1 MLGLVMTEPSPSALD
16 RGIAAVLSGFPEVAA
31 AWLFGSEAR
40 GQAGSDSDVDIGLV
54 FRERGATAL
63 DHDEA
68 LLTIAARLEA
78 VAPGR
83 RIDLVVLEPQG
94 PIFCHRVLSEGRLVY
109 DADPERRI
117 DFESDTYVRYF
128 DFRPTYELA
137 ARHALEGFQ
146 QWLEGRR

>member
-1 MLGLVMTEPSPSALD
+1 MTNAEPSTLD
-16 RGIAAVLSGFPEVAA
+16 HAIAAVLSGFPEVAA

-40 GQAGSDSDVDIGLV
+40 GTAGPDSDIDIGLV

-63 DHDEA
+63 DHARA
-68 LLTIAARLEA
+68 LLTIAARLEPA
-78 VAPGR
+78 APGR
-83 RIDLVVLEPQG
+83 PIDLVVLEPQG

-117 DFESDTYVRYF
+117 DFESSTYVRYF

-137 ARHALEGFQ
+137 ARHALDGFR
-146 QWLEGRR
+146 QWFEERR

>member
-1 MLGLVMTEPSPSALD
+1 MSSEPPSTLD
-16 RGIAAVLSGFPEVAA
+16 RGIAEVLSDFPEIAA

-40 GQAGSDSDVDIGLV
+40 GEARPDSDLDIGLV

-63 DHDEA
+63 DHDRD

-78 VAPGR
+78 LVPGR
-83 RIDLVVLEPQG
+83 PIDLVVLEPQG
-94 PIFCHRVLSEGRLVY
+94 PIFCHRVLSHGRLVY
-109 DADPERRI
+109 DADPDRRV

-137 ARHALEGFQ
+137 AKHALEGFK